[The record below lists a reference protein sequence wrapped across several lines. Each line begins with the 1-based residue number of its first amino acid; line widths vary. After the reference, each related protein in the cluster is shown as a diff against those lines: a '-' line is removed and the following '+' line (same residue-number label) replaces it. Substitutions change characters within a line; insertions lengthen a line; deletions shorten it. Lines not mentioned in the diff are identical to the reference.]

1 MNGVADFFG
10 FFEQHSKGVL
20 LFLLTVFFLIWMIS
34 WLVKILRPAGKGNV
48 YGGSSMGS
56 RERLG
61 FVIARFFANIIDD
74 FRHFLALT
82 LVIIFTI
89 LIVYSM
95 ATAGTFEE
103 KMKALQL
110 VIASIG
116 TLLGSII
123 GYYFGES
130 AASKSQGQGTAD
142 LQRSEEG
149 IPVENEM
156 FRGVETE
163 SFAPS
168 RSVVTE
174 EIKPVTPPD
183 HLIPDED

>member
-1 MNGVADFFG
+1 MNADTFFS
-10 FFEQHSKGVL
+10 FFEQHTQGVL
-20 LFLLTVFFLIWMIS
+20 LFLFVLFCLVLMIA
-34 WLVKILRPAGKGNV
+34 WLANIFRVGRYSARNSRNLGT
-48 YGGSSMGS
+48 

-74 FRHFLALT
+74 FRHFLALM

-89 LIVYSM
+89 LIIYSM
-95 ATAGTFEE
+95 AAAGTFEE

-130 AASKSQGQGTAD
+130 AASKSNNGGGSASVENNQD
-142 LQRSEEG
+142 G
-149 IPVENEM
+149 IPIEQESYYT
-156 FRGVETE
+156 GVEREINPGPGTE
-163 SFAPS
+163 PI
-168 RSVVTE
+168 R
-174 EIKPVTPPD
+174 PVTPPD
-183 HLIPDED
+183 HLIPRED

>member
-34 WLVKILRPAGKGNV
+34 WLVKILRPVRKANA
-48 YGGSSMGS
+48 YGSSMGS

-149 IPVENEM
+149 VPVENEM

-168 RSVVTE
+168 RSAVTE
-174 EIKPVTPPD
+174 EIKPVTPPE

>member
-1 MNGVADFFG
+1 MNTVADFFG

-20 LFLLTVFFLIWMIS
+20 LFLLTVFFLVLMIS
-34 WLVKILRPAGKGNV
+34 WLVKILRPARAERA
-48 YGGSSMGS
+48 YGRSLGSS
-56 RERLG
+56 ERLG

-95 ATAGTFEE
+95 ATAGSFEE

-130 AASKSQGQGTAD
+130 AATKSQGQGRAD
-142 LQRSEEG
+142 LQRSNESL
-149 IPVENEM
+149 PVESEM

-163 SFAPS
+163 SFDPS
-168 RSVVTE
+168 RSFAPE

-183 HLIPDED
+183 HLIPGEE